1 MTPQT
6 ITWVRSSVI
15 FALNCGDKPQQGQLA
30 AFEGFARAT
39 SRRYGRQRDRTLQI
53 GNRWYCRDTDPVY
66 AVETVRNKKQVIP
79 IAPETYRTAAWR
91 RAVNRLGDYEKAWIL
106 YCYGEKHTYMN
117 HMLVCEYIWL
127 QMMDRLKGRRVTDAV
142 MDNLITL
149 VRLVVWNA
157 GQVMREREGATIFAA
172 TYASQE
178 IGVSAPAWS
187 QHYKKHWQFMHNKCA
202 ELDHIAL
209 ENLMRKIKKNAKNGT
224 KKERICSG

>member
-1 MTPQT
+1 
-6 ITWVRSSVI
+6 
-15 FALNCGDKPQQGQLA
+15 
-30 AFEGFARAT
+30 
-39 SRRYGRQRDRTLQI
+39 
-53 GNRWYCRDTDPVY
+53 
-66 AVETVRNKKQVIP
+66 
-79 IAPETYRTAAWR
+79 AAWR

-142 MDNLITL
+142 MENLITL